1 MIHQQPKS
9 LFFKI
14 KYFPFFTQTLLTVLF
29 LLGSHALFAQVDL
42 PKDSVNKIIETS
54 PAFTIFKD
62 NYFIVGV
69 PLNEKP
75 NGYNSDAKFQFSFK
89 YRINNEA
96 LPGDIYSYFT
106 YSQKSFWDI
115 FRNSSP
121 FAETN
126 YNPGLLLIKPLYS
139 QGNFSKML
147 MFSIEHE
154 SNGRDSTLSRS
165 WNFISLR
172 YMQIFS
178 KNVHASLKLWAPIGI
193 SDNPDIT
200 KYIGYGEI
208 QMSWMIMDNKLFA
221 DASFRMGENFDRG
234 SLLTEISWKPFPKL
248 NQYLTLQWWQGT
260 AENLLD
266 YKKNTSM
273 IRLGII
279 LKPNFMRFY

>member
-1 MIHQQPKS
+1 MKNIQPNC
-9 LFFKI
+9 FKVI
-14 KYFPFFTQTLLTVLF
+14 KKYFPIFTASLLTLLLVLPYNP
-29 LLGSHALFAQVDL
+29 LFSQVHMN
-42 PKDSVNKIIETS
+42 KDSVDNIIESS

-69 PLNEKP
+69 PMNQKP
-75 NGYNSDAKFQFSFK
+75 DAYNSDAKFQFSFK

-96 LPGDIYSYFT
+96 LPGEIYSYFT
-106 YSQKSFWDI
+106 YTQKSFWDI

-126 YNPGLLLIKPLYS
+126 YNPGLLLIKPIYS
-139 QGNFSKML
+139 KGEFSKLL

-154 SNGRDSTLSRS
+154 SNGRDSTFSRS
-165 WNFISLR
+165 WNFVSIR
-172 YMQIFS
+172 YAQIFS
-178 KNVHASLKLWAPIGI
+178 KNIHASLKLWAPIGI

-208 QMSWMIMDNKLFA
+208 QMSWMIIKNKLFA
-221 DASFRMGENFDRG
+221 DASARMGKNFDRG
-234 SLLTEISWKPFPKL
+234 SFLTEISWKPFAKT
-248 NQYLTLQWWQGT
+248 NQYFTLQWWQGT

-273 IRLGII
+273 IRLGVI